1 MRLGQLFRQL
11 LVVADHRGQLG
22 VALDDQLHLTEA
34 VRQLVVL
41 LDVVLEHLLH
51 LQPLL
56 LLLLHEELLALQ
68 LLLKLLQVGLED
80 LLVFQG
86 AL

>member
-1 MRLGQLFRQL
+1 MRLGQLLCQL
-11 LVVADHRGQLG
+11 IVLADHRGQLG
-22 VALDDQLHLTEA
+22 VALDDQLHLSKA

-41 LDVVLEHLLH
+41 LDVVLEHLLN

-68 LLLKLLQVGLED
+68 FFLKLLQVGLED
-80 LLVFQG
+80 LLVF
-86 AL
+86 

>member
-1 MRLGQLFRQL
+1 MCLGQLLCQ
-11 LVVADHRGQLG
+11 LVVLADHRGQLG
-22 VALDDQLHLTEA
+22 VALNDQLHFPKA

-56 LLLLHEELLALQ
+56 LLLLHEELLALKF
-68 LLLKLLQVGLED
+68 LLKLLQVGLED